1 MLAIVL
7 KDRQGLFFACIDK
20 WKWVGNLFLKFFL
33 AVTVRGCVLWYCQWS
48 QFIVRGYNSI
58 RFETQKRAQ
67 IRPLIS
73 NIDVCTSQ
81 YKCWHILSIQI
92 IPNTNIKIIAIHC
105 QQLNSIRSQT
115 QQNWKCTLTKIT
127 FDWCVSYQCWHCFVI
142 TIIVSCPT
150 IRSLSLVVQQCNSNT
165 ISMNSLLQFIAFAFE
180 KVAFD
185 KETDCIMSTYE
196 SKFD

>member
-1 MLAIVL
+1 MKVG
-7 KDRQGLFFACIDK
+7 REPVPEVFF
-20 WKWVGNLFLKFFL
+20 GSNGQ
-33 AVTVRGCVLWYCQWS
+33 RCVLWYCQWS

-73 NIDVCTSQ
+73 NIDVCTRQ

-92 IPNTNIKIIAIHC
+92 IRDTNIKMIAIYC

-115 QQNWKCTLTKIT
+115 QQNWKCTLIKIT

-165 ISMNSLLQFIAFAFE
+165 ILMNSLLQFIA
-180 KVAFD
+180 
-185 KETDCIMSTYE
+185 SP
-196 SKFD
+196 SKKCPVIKRLIVLCQHMKASLIIQCSSINK